1 MRGCLRGLH
10 GLAYWIAA
18 LALGAAPLVALGDG
32 LGPVVPQGK
41 GEQCVEPVEVM
52 RRDHMRFLLHHRDD
66 TVHQGIRTKQYSL
79 NECIVCHVQPDE
91 SGQFAS
97 SDSPEHFCNSC
108 HSWAAVSIDCFQC
121 HAAQPA
127 QDRQSRRGVVAIAEG
142 DQP

>member
-1 MRGCLRGLH
+1 
-10 GLAYWIAA
+10 
-18 LALGAAPLVALGDG
+18 
-32 LGPVVPQGK
+32 
-41 GEQCVEPVEVM
+41 M

-79 NECIVCHVQPDE
+79 NECIVCHVQPDA
-91 SGQFAS
+91 SGRFAS

-127 QDRQSRRGVVAIAEG
+127 QDRQSQRGLAAIAEE